1 MNADRTEP
9 LRGLAAYLEQRRELV
24 TLRWVDAVRAELSLR
39 QSGQLNTEQRVGR
52 VPEIYVKVCAAR
64 KTSRQGE
71 MPVALERNVP
81 PAWSFPQDYRL
92 DELFR
97 EMDFLRRVIGRGN
110 ALPGRLRPASDCIW
124 STR

>member
-81 PAWSFPQDYRL
+81 SAWSFRWAQGYRL
-92 DELFR
+92 EEPFR
-97 EMDFLRRVIGRGN
+97 EMDLLRRVI
-110 ALPGRLRPASDCIW
+110 
-124 STR
+124 